1 MDICP
6 DCEQWSV
13 VPFYQLLAKTGGNTE
28 KGSCPTIRI
37 TIREGTKQRPSYDTP
52 PKDCHRIDGS
62 CVAR

>member
-6 DCEQWSV
+6 DCEERSV
-13 VPFYQLLAKTGGNTE
+13 IPFYQLLTKAGGNT
-28 KGSCPTIRI
+28 GSKDRPTIHI
-37 TIREGTKQRPSYDTP
+37 TIREGTRQRPSYDAP